1 MNVTQRRDRV
11 YSHPVLRRYVMKKA
25 TLALV
30 VLLLAALASTA
41 AADVGNNPNHFE
53 LVMYCE
59 GEPVFITVPGFTS
72 NGAHVSDG
80 RIAHARTHYIDFDE
94 DGELEEGE
102 LVVTVGRGRG
112 IQTTWCTWTWDDDPF
127 LHGMDIQFSPA
138 N

>member
-1 MNVTQRRDRV
+1 
-11 YSHPVLRRYVMKKA
+11 MKKA

-41 AADVGNNPNHFE
+41 AADVGSNPSSFE
-53 LVMYCE
+53 LVMDCE
-59 GEPVFITVPGFTS
+59 GGPVYITVPGLMS

-80 RIAHARTHYIDFDE
+80 RIAHARTHYIDFDG
-94 DGELEEGE
+94 DGELEEEEGE
-102 LVVTVGRGRG
+102 LVVIVGRGQG
-112 IQTTWCTWTWDDDPF
+112 VQTIWCTWTWDDDPF